1 MIDWFPGPDEGRDVD
16 PEVAARS
23 LERWRTLISL
33 RRLARAVEAK
43 DEYTKGHSERVAEL
57 ASALARRLGWTP
69 ADAGRLHQASLV
81 HDVGK
86 ISIPDAILLRE
97 GPLTPEERS
106 LMRSHPAFGA
116 KILVNALDHDQVDWV
131 LHHHERWD
139 GGGYPDGL
147 VSEEIPDGARILC
160 LADAWDAILTRPLAG
175 RIRGPEEALAECRS
189 QGGIQFAPECIAA
202 LQEHLASGGA
212 ALAPTG
218 SAGLR
223 TASGF

>member
-1 MIDWFPGPDEGRDVD
+1 MIDWFPGPGDADDGDSNT
-16 PEVAARS
+16 VARA
-23 LERWRTLISL
+23 LERWRTLVSL

-43 DEYTKGHSERVAEL
+43 DPYTKGHSERVAEL
-57 ASALARRLGWTP
+57 AAALARRLGWSSE
-69 ADAGRLHQASLV
+69 DAGRLHQASLV

-86 ISIPDAILLRE
+86 ISIPDVILLRE

-106 LMRSHPAFGA
+106 LMRAHPAFGA

-147 VSEEIPDGARILC
+147 EAEEIPEGARILC
-160 LADAWDAILTRPLAG
+160 LADAWDAILTRPLGG

-189 QGGIQFAPECIAA
+189 QGGTQFAPACIAA

-212 ALAPTG
+212 ALAVTG
-218 SAGLR
+218 YSGLR
-223 TASGF
+223 TVSGF

>member
-1 MIDWFPGPDEGRDVD
+1 MIDWFPRPTAGAAADFDGP
-16 PEVAARS
+16 AQS

-43 DEYTKGHSERVAEL
+43 NEYTKGHSERVAEL
-57 ASALARRLGWTP
+57 AAALARRLDWSD
-69 ADAGRLHQASLV
+69 ADAGRLHQAALV

-86 ISIPDAILLRE
+86 ISIPDAILLRD

-106 LMRSHPAFGA
+106 LMRAHPAFGA
-116 KILVNALDHDQVDWV
+116 KILVNALDSDQVDWV

-139 GGGYPDGL
+139 GAGYPDGL
-147 VSEEIPDGARILC
+147 IGPEIPEGARILC
-160 LADAWDAILTRPLAG
+160 LADAWDAILTRPVAG

-189 QGGIQFAPECIAA
+189 EGGMQFAPECIAA

-212 ALAPTG
+212 AIASLGNP
-218 SAGLR
+218 GLR